1 MSRFVLLSAPLLLG
15 LSLPSL
21 AQQPA
26 CNVDGSQ
33 LEMNQCAFED
43 LGRAD
48 AELNAAYKQI
58 LGSMKDQPV
67 AAERLKAAQ
76 RLWVQ
81 LRDADLAAQ
90 FPLAEGQSAQL
101 EYGSIYLLEY
111 ATAQA
116 ELTRQRTAYL
126 RAHFLA
132 DVSR

>member
-1 MSRFVLLSAPLLLG
+1 MICELLAVGTELLLG
-15 LSLPSL
+15 EIANTDAQMISQGLSENGITVYYHTVCGDNP
-21 AQQPA
+21 
-26 CNVDGSQ
+26 
-33 LEMNQCAFED
+33 
-43 LGRAD
+43 
-48 AELNAAYKQI
+48 
-58 LGSMKDQPV
+58 
-67 AAERLKAAQ
+67 ERLKAAQ